1 MKFLKLL
8 LVLVASA
15 IWRVTGIRPAGR
27 ALVRA
32 LGTNDEQVR
41 AIAGMMLVKSGK
53 KAKPLLQEALHRREN
68 VSTVLTVLGSI
79 GDPSMEQEIRRFADD
94 QDPQVSKAARDALR
108 LRHYRH

>member
-8 LVLVASA
+8 LVLLASA
-15 IWRVTGIRPAGR
+15 IWRATGIRPAGR

-41 AIAGMMLVKSGK
+41 AIAGMMLVKTGT

-94 QDPQVSKAARDALR
+94 HDPQVSKAARDALR
-108 LRHYRH
+108 LVHYKT